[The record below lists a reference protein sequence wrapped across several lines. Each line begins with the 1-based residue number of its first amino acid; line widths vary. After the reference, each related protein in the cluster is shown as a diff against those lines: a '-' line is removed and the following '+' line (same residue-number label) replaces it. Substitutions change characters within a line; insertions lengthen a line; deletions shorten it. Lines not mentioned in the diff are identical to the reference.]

1 MPNKGSTLGRPRK
14 QGRHSTRRKGRVK
27 VKEDPMKFKE
37 GRLAPLADP
46 YLDRDLVE
54 FGVILRDL
62 DPGVHDDRQY
72 RSRVRSLCEL
82 SRDIYLLLVPVE
94 CSPAEK
100 VADAVKLFKQ
110 AVESIRTS
118 RLDSDTR
125 RYRDNIADRAKE
137 LEKEMKQL

>member
-1 MPNKGSTLGRPRK
+1 VLEFCPPPEEKG
-14 QGRHSTRRKGRVK
+14 
-27 VKEDPMKFKE
+27 MAF
-37 GRLAPLADP
+37 RLAPLADP

-110 AVESIRTS
+110 AVEGIRTS

-137 LEKEMKQL
+137 LAKPAYLRFLRPRSEL